1 MRQQFRDTAFFSG
14 IVLVLLG
21 SLASAQNSFKH
32 EPEVGTIKRAR
43 NLLVSSLDDRLPKV
57 TLEFFLQYEAE
68 GAPIRWSVE
77 NCDQQD
83 RNRVASICV
92 HAEVAL
98 KQNRSATVVVSLG
111 EVGTRSANAPSISS
125 VTVTDQSGSVHE
137 VPRLGDLPMEL
148 HRRLPSLPRS
158 PRDLPPPAAEA

>member
-32 EPEVGTIKRAR
+32 EPQVVTIKRAR

-57 TLEFFLQYEAE
+57 TLEFFLQYEGE
-68 GAPIRWSVE
+68 GAPIKWSVE
-77 NCDQQD
+77 NCDQQEHQD
-83 RNRVASICV
+83 PAASICV

-98 KQNRSATVVVSLG
+98 KENRSATVVVSPG
-111 EVGTRSANAPSISS
+111 KVGTRSATAPSIS
-125 VTVTDQSGSVHE
+125 
-137 VPRLGDLPMEL
+137 
-148 HRRLPSLPRS
+148 
-158 PRDLPPPAAEA
+158 PARAITP